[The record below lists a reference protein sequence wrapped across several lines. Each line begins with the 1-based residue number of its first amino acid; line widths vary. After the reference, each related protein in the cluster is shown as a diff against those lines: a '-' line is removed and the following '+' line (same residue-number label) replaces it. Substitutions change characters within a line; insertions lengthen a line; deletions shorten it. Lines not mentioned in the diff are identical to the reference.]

1 MRSTLHSYTPGEV
14 RTMAFQWTKYI
25 KDSGIIHVIFPS
37 LEYTTLKEDICQD
50 TETRNRPYW

>member
-1 MRSTLHSYTPGEV
+1 
-14 RTMAFQWTKYI
+14 MAFQWTKYI